1 MSELLASRSQGKKLI
16 NNVLE
21 IASEARKSKQAN
33 PSIINA
39 TAGMLLNDESKLC
52 AFSSVASILE
62 KQEVSDKFAYA
73 TTEASAK
80 FKDNILMMLFKKHYK
95 EITEKM
101 HCEVIPTPGGSGALS
116 NTIHNYLNPGETLL
130 IPDVGWGPY
139 KLMAREYVVEAKTF
153 NYIKDEKFD
162 REAFR
167 KSLKVVA
174 EKQKRIVF
182 IINDPCHNPTGF
194 SLDYSDY
201 EFIIAEMNRYA
212 ETGLPVVMIFDLAY
226 LDFSIKD
233 YQIKRDIFLLFTRL
247 HNNAAVIACWSASKT
262 FSLYGMRLGAQIF
275 LGREK
280 ASSVTFLDANLFSA
294 RTKWSNITQSG
305 FTFIESFDK
314 DVINN
319 FNIELETA
327 RLRLFGLG
335 SKLYQELLKTGYPIY
350 PFKEGFFVMI
360 KIAEPETAFH
370 KLKAAGIYTIPFPS
384 GVRFSASS
392 ISALEIEGL
401 AVRIKE
407 VLGG

>member
-21 IASEARKSKQAN
+21 IASEARKAKQAN

-52 AFSSVASILE
+52 AFSSIMSILE
-62 KQEVSDKFAYA
+62 HQEISDKFAYA
-73 TTEASAK
+73 TTEANAK
-80 FKDNILMMLFKKHYK
+80 FKNNILMMLLKKHYK

-139 KLMAREYVVEAKTF
+139 KLMAREYAVEVKTF
-153 NYIKDEKFD
+153 NYLKDDKFD
-162 REAFR
+162 RDAFT
-167 KSLKVVA
+167 KSLKMVA
-174 EKQKRIVF
+174 EKQKRVVF

-201 EFIIAEMNRYA
+201 ENIIDEMNHYA
-212 ETGLPVVMIFDLAY
+212 EDGIPVVMVFDLAY

-233 YQIKRDIFLLFTRL
+233 YQIKRDVFLLFTKL
-247 HNNAAVIACWSASKT
+247 HKNAAIIACWSASKT

-275 LGREK
+275 LGKDK
-280 ASSVTFLDANLFSA
+280 ASAVSFLDANLFSA

-305 FTFIESFDK
+305 FTFIESLDK
-314 DVINN
+314 DNIKN
-319 FNIELETA
+319 FNLELETA
-327 RLRLFGLG
+327 RLRLFGIG

-360 KIAEPETAFH
+360 KIAEPEQAFR
-370 KLKAAGIYTIPFPS
+370 KLKSAGIYTIPFPS

-392 ISALEIEGL
+392 VNPEEINGL
-401 AVRIKE
+401 SLRIKE
-407 VLGG
+407 ILGG